1 MRLVSYGRF
10 GGERA
15 GFLDGESIVDLET
28 ALQAAGADA
37 PFSDMRVFLEQ
48 PTWRALLDRAFASR
62 EAASRVDSVTVR
74 LGCPVPVPRT
84 LTIVGANTKSHIA
97 EAGAVLGE
105 TVAPREPMLLAKATS
120 SLCGAYDD
128 IILPPETR
136 KLDYEVELGVIIGR
150 KARRIGKSDVKEHV
164 AGFTVINEV
173 SARDI
178 QLAEHEKNPFFRV
191 HYIGK
196 SFDTFC
202 PAGPALVT
210 VDEFSWG
217 KPLKMSTKVN
227 GEIRQQSDTSDLY
240 FGIEELVSYASRS
253 MTLYPGDIIATGS
266 PAGVAFF
273 MKPPRFL
280 QAGDV
285 VRCEI
290 EGVGMIE
297 NTVRAERLTEGRP
310 R

>member
-1 MRLVSYGRF
+1 MRLVSYGAF
-10 GGERA
+10 GAERA
-15 GFLDGESIVDLET
+15 GIQVDNGIIDLER
-28 ALQAAGADA
+28 AMRVAKAGA
-37 PFSDMRVFLEQ
+37 PVSDVRLFLEQ
-48 PTWRALLDRAFASR
+48 PDWRSITDRVYAVRHDVEPIALGS
-62 EAASRVDSVTVR
+62 VR

-84 LTIVGANTKSHIA
+84 LIIAGANTKSHIA

-120 SLCGAYDD
+120 SLCGPADD
-128 IILPPETR
+128 IILPPETK
-136 KLDYEVELGVIIGR
+136 KLDYEVELGVVIGR
-150 KARRIGKSDVKEHV
+150 KARRISEADVKHHI
-164 AGFTVINEV
+164 AGFTVTNEV

-178 QLAEHEKNPFFRV
+178 QLAEHEKNSFFRV
-191 HYIGK
+191 HYVGK

-210 VDEFSWG
+210 VDEFKWG
-217 KPLKMSTKVN
+217 QPLKMSTKVN
-227 GEIRQQSDTSDLY
+227 GEIRQNSDTSDLY
-240 FGIEELVSYASRS
+240 FGIEALVAYASRS

-280 QAGDV
+280 QVGDI

-290 EGVGMIE
+290 ENVGVIE
-297 NTVRAERLTEGRP
+297 NKVRAE
-310 R
+310 